1 LQATIYN
8 CSSDDIA
15 NKVRD
20 LLKKKT
26 YSNDSILAIINT
38 TSQLNLSIKEGK
50 FGKGDNNYIDSI
62 KWNKGITPNIISGK
76 SVVFIDVK
84 EKLSPTL
91 KTLDEAKGLVTADYQ
106 SSLEKEWIASL
117 RSKYPYKV
125 DKDVLATIK

>member
-8 CSSDDIA
+8 CSSEDIA
-15 NKVRD
+15 KKVRD
-20 LLKKKT
+20 LLAKKT
-26 YSNDSILAIINT
+26 YTNDSILAIINT

-50 FGKGDNNYIDSI
+50 FSKGDNNYIDSI
-62 KWNKGITPNIISGK
+62 KWNKGTTTNIISGK

-84 EKLSPTL
+84 DKLAPTQ

-106 SSLEKEWIASL
+106 ASLEKEWIASL